1 MTEFENCLRQEH
13 LDRISN
19 VGMPK
24 GGWRTSQKV
33 IIMTFEM
40 MRPVQGGL
48 RSEKSQNWLSLGAQQ
63 SPNSLRKHSCKVAH
77 LSKSHNYDF

>member
-40 MRPVQGGL
+40 VRPTQGDI
-48 RSEKSQNWLSLGAQQ
+48 RIQ
-63 SPNSLRKHSCKVAH
+63 KVAKMTSLVAQKGQNTH
-77 LSKSHNYDF
+77 HTLWQVGGPHRKS